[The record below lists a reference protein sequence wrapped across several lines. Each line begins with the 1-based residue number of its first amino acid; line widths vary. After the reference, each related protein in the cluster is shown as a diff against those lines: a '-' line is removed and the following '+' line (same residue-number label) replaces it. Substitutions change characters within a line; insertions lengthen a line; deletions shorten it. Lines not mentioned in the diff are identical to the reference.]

1 MTAETLKKL
10 DRKLRKITDPLGN
23 GFPVL
28 RKAVEEYAEQ
38 YETQPEEA
46 MRQYILWKWRKV

>member
-10 DRKLRKITDPLGN
+10 DRKLRKITDPLGS